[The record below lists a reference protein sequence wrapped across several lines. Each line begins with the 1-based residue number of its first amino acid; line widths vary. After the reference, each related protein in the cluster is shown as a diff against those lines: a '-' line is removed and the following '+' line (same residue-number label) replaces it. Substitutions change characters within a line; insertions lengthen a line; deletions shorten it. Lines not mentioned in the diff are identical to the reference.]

1 MLIGDFQ
8 GKKIDKNIYLRS
20 ALKTTPSPE
29 LSFSFLLFL
38 AVLSNLWKSLFTEY
52 RSLCQIYNSH
62 IGYDYNGV
70 VYLSCLKYYLG

>member
-8 GKKIDKNIYLRS
+8 EKKIDKNIYLRN

-38 AVLSNLWKSLFTEY
+38 AVLSTLRKSSFTES

-62 IGYDYNGV
+62 IGYDYSGV
-70 VYLSCLKYYLG
+70 VHLSCLKYYLG